1 MKLYYS
7 HNLNPR
13 VAVAVARHLQSPVE
27 FIRASPRHPD
37 SQEAFRPINP
47 NTLVPVLVEGG
58 RSLWET
64 DAIACRLSALA
75 GSDFWP
81 TDQRMAELVMWL
93 SWSSHHFTEA
103 GSAFYFENIVC
114 PRILLRPPNEAAL
127 KQADASFRYFAPILD
142 DVLADR
148 TWLVGDRLS
157 YADFRVASV
166 LPFAEEAKLPIG
178 GYKNIRKWHDRLS
191 QLDAWRA
198 PFEGLDDGAEAK
210 PEIAQA

>member
-37 SQEAFRPINP
+37 NQEAFRPINP

-64 DAIACRLSALA
+64 DAIACRLSAVA
-75 GSDFWP
+75 DSDFWP

-93 SWSSHHFTEA
+93 SWSAQHFTAA

-114 PRILLRPPNEAAL
+114 PRDLLRPPNEAVLEEAG
-127 KQADASFRYFAPILD
+127 ASFRFFAPILD
-142 DVLADR
+142 EVLAER
-148 TWLVGDRLS
+148 VWLVGDRLS
-157 YADFRVASV
+157 YADFRVACV
-166 LPFAEEAKLPIG
+166 LPFADEARLPVA
-178 GYKNIRKWHDRLS
+178 GYPNILRWHDRLNR
-191 QLDAWRA
+191 LDAWSA
-198 PFEGLDDGAEAK
+198 PFEGLDDYAEAK
-210 PEIAQA
+210 PEIAGA